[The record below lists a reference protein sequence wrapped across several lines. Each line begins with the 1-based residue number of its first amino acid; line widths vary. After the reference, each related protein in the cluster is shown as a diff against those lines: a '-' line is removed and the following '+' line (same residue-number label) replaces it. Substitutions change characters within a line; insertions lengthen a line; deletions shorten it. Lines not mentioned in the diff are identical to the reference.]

1 MQRVFPAWLVLEGKA
16 VFWIYPVCVTIG
28 ENTGGEVYHRPVEE
42 KGVVLP
48 AFASGSLLL
57 EGAWAGGLLITSV
70 LIAWLVRFAMG
81 YFRHRLEKRPR
92 AALVPQLLLRCLS
105 GPIFL
110 LIISQGI
117 ILSLSSLSYLEPWRY
132 YLGRAAVTFAIILV
146 TYGLARS
153 LQLLLDW
160 YLHYVKVRQS
170 LSRLVQR
177 ITLLLVYLVGLL
189 ILLDYL
195 GIPISPLIAGL
206 GIGGLAVALALQP
219 TLSNFFAGTQIVSDQ
234 LVHVGDYI
242 ELEGSA
248 AGYVVDIGWRSTR
261 IRTTFNNLVIIPN
274 SRMVDS
280 VITNY
285 HGPNLELAVIVES
298 GVSYSSDLAQVE
310 EVSLAVARELIAELP
325 EAVKTTEPWFGFDE
339 FGDSNINFWVWLYAV
354 DRIGS
359 FRVKSELIK
368 RLHARFARE
377 GITINYPVRLLTYE
391 DSKSKKHPFPPE
403 MLPAD

>member
-1 MQRVFPAWLVLEGKA
+1 M
-16 VFWIYPVCVTIG
+16 
-28 ENTGGEVYHRPVEE
+28 
-42 KGVVLP
+42 VLP
-48 AFASGSLLL
+48 SFVSGSLLL
-57 EGAWAGGLLITSV
+57 EIAWAGGILVLSV

-81 YFRHRLEKRPR
+81 SFRRRLEKHPR
-92 AALVPQLLLRCLS
+92 TARVPQLLLRCLS
-105 GPIFL
+105 GPVFL

-117 ILSLSSLSYLEPWRY
+117 ILSLSSLAYLAPWRN
-132 YLGRAAVTFAIILV
+132 YLGRVAVTLAIIFV

-160 YLHYVKVRQS
+160 YLSRVKVRQS

-177 ITLLLVYLVGLL
+177 ITLLLVYLAGLL

-219 TLSNFFAGTQIVSDQ
+219 TLSNFFAGTQIVSDR

-242 ELEGSA
+242 ELDGGAS
-248 AGYVVDIGWRSTR
+248 GYVVDIGWRSTR
-261 IRTTFNNLVIIPN
+261 IRTTFNNLMIIPN

-280 VITNY
+280 IITNY
-285 HGPNLELAVIVES
+285 HGPGMELAVIVES

-325 EAVKTTEPWFGFDE
+325 EAVKTAEPWFAFDE
-339 FGDSNINFWVWLYAV
+339 FGDSNINFWIWLYAV

-368 RLHARFARE
+368 RLHARFTRE

-391 DSKSKKHPFPPE
+391 DSEAKKRPFPPE
-403 MLPAD
+403 TPPAG

>member
-1 MQRVFPAWLVLEGKA
+1 M
-16 VFWIYPVCVTIG
+16 
-28 ENTGGEVYHRPVEE
+28 
-42 KGVVLP
+42 VLP
-48 AFASGSLLL
+48 AFATGSLFL
-57 EGAWAGGLLITSV
+57 EVAWAGGLLIASV
-70 LIAWLVRFAMG
+70 LIAWLVRFAVG
-81 YFRHRLEKRPR
+81 RFRRRLEKRSR
-92 AALVPQLLLRCLS
+92 AARVPQLLLRCLS

-110 LIISQGI
+110 LIISQGV
-117 ILSLSSLSYLEPWRY
+117 ILSLSSLSYLEPWRS
-132 YLGRAAVTFAIILV
+132 YLGRAAVAFAIIFV

-153 LQLLLDW
+153 GRLLLDW
-160 YLHYVKVRQS
+160 YLHRAKVRPG

-177 ITLLLVYLVGLL
+177 FTVLLVYLVGLL

-195 GIPISPLIAGL
+195 DIPINPLIAGL
-206 GIGGLAVALALQP
+206 GISGLAVALALQP
-219 TLSNFFAGTQIVSDQ
+219 TLTNFFAGTQIVSDR

-280 VITNY
+280 IITNY

-325 EAVKTTEPWFGFDE
+325 EAVKTREPWFGFDE

-354 DRIGS
+354 DRISS

-391 DSKSKKHPFPPE
+391 DSKAKKHPLPPE
-403 MLPAD
+403 MPPAD

>member
-1 MQRVFPAWLVLEGKA
+1 MLPPFAFGSPLLEVLWADGVLV
-16 VFWIYPVCVTIG
+16 
-28 ENTGGEVYHRPVEE
+28 
-42 KGVVLP
+42 
-48 AFASGSLLL
+48 AFA
-57 EGAWAGGLLITSV
+57 

-81 YFRHRLEKRPR
+81 YFRRRLEKRPR
-92 AALVPQLLLRCLS
+92 AARVPQLLLRCLS

-110 LIISQGI
+110 LIIFQGI

-132 YLGRAAVTFAIILV
+132 YLGRVAVTLAIIFV

-160 YLHYVKVRQS
+160 YLHHVKVRQS

-177 ITLLLVYLVGLL
+177 ITLLFVYLVGLL

-219 TLSNFFAGTQIVSDQ
+219 TLTNFFAGTQIVSDR

-242 ELEGSA
+242 ELDGGA

-261 IRTTFNNLVIIPN
+261 IRTTFNNLMIIPN

-280 VITNY
+280 IITNY
-285 HGPNLELAVIVES
+285 HGPSMELAVIVES
-298 GVSYSSDLAQVE
+298 GVSYSSDLTQVE
-310 EVSLAVARELIAELP
+310 EVSLAVAREVIEELP
-325 EAVKTTEPWFGFDE
+325 EAVKTREPWFGFDE
-339 FGDSNINFWVWLYAV
+339 FGDSNINFWVWLYAR
-354 DRIGS
+354 DRISS

-368 RLHARFARE
+368 RLHARFVRE
-377 GITINYPVRLLTYE
+377 GITINYPVRMLTYE

-403 MLPAD
+403 MPPAD